1 MLMIGGGYQPV
12 RLDVRKFSAGTI
24 FFFTQISQQYFSTNQ
39 QRTSSA
45 CRTGCICPGTFG
57 GHYSLLERRIIIKKN
72 VSMWWATVANDVVYG
87 GVVFVACN
95 TFNPAVSVC
104 SLVYIRN
111 SDER

>member
-1 MLMIGGGYQPV
+1 MYSHLFWK
-12 RLDVRKFSAGTI
+12 DVIK
-24 FFFTQISQQYFSTNQ
+24 
-39 QRTSSA
+39 
-45 CRTGCICPGTFG
+45 
-57 GHYSLLERRIIIKKN
+57 KKN

-111 SDER
+111 SDERCRCFEQTLASEFIIITCYIQMMY